1 MLFNSFKANRNF
13 YKSVKRLSL
22 CGLLITSSS
31 IAFAGNGA
39 NFILYNHH
47 TADRGEKEIMF
58 MYDVGQE
65 ADGSRYT
72 AQMIEIEYG
81 ITDRWTT
88 ELMFEGQ
95 KSSGES
101 FEFTGFRLENRLR
114 LFDYGTFLNPVIY
127 MEYEDLGEDTKY
139 LMEVAGRED
148 AAEHSKARPRERVL
162 ETRIIIGEDITEKF
176 DISMNWIN
184 ESDLDTGVTAFGYA
198 AGLNYATEPDVKL
211 GLEFYGGLGDS
222 DKGVATR
229 TKITQHYLGPN
240 IMYKA
245 SKNVMVKIGGAI
257 GLTDISQDL
266 FRFAIAYEL

>member
-1 MLFNSFKANRNF
+1 MFTKLLTLNDNF
-13 YKSVKRLSL
+13 FHSVKLLSL
-22 CGLLITSSS
+22 GSLLVSAS
-31 IAFAGNGA
+31 IANAGNGA

-47 TADRGEKEIMF
+47 TAERGEKEIMLMNDF
-58 MYDVGQE
+58 GQE

-95 KSSGES
+95 KSSGGS
-101 FEFTGFRLENRLR
+101 YEFTGFRLENRFR
-114 LFDYGTFLNPVIY
+114 LFDYGTFLNPVFY
-127 MEYEDLGEDTKY
+127 TEYEDLGEDTKY

-148 AAEHSKARPRERVL
+148 AEEHAKARPRERVM
-162 ETRIIIGEDITEKF
+162 ETRIIIGEDITEQL

-198 AGLNYATEPDVKL
+198 AGLNYAHEPGVTL
-211 GLEFYGGLGDS
+211 GLEFFGGLGDS
-222 DKGVATR
+222 DKGIATR

-245 SKNVMVKIGGAI
+245 SDKVMVKIGGAI
-257 GLTDISQDL
+257 GLTDVSQDL
-266 FRFAIAYEL
+266 FRFAIAYDL

>member
-1 MLFNSFKANRNF
+1 MTKSLEKPTKSLLGDIAPSSMTKENAENELEYLANAMAYYDNKYYQDDAPEIDDAGYDYLRQRNEEIEKLFPDLVRDDSPSKKIGSAPAKGFGKIKHKAPM
-13 YKSVKRLSL
+13 LSL
-22 CGLLITSSS
+22 AN
-31 IAFAGNGA
+31 AFSEEDIKDWLERIRRFLN
-39 NFILYNHH
+39 IPE
-47 TADRGEKEIMF
+47 TE
-58 MYDVGQE
+58 
-65 ADGSRYT
+65 
-72 AQMIEIEYG
+72 EIEVFAEPKMDGLSFSARYENG
-81 ITDRWTT
+81 IFIQGATRGD
-88 ELMFEGQ
+88 
-95 KSSGES
+95 GE
-101 FEFTGFRLENRLR
+101 
-114 LFDYGTFLNPVIY
+114 V
-127 MEYEDLGEDTKY
+127 
-139 LMEVAGRED
+139 
-148 AAEHSKARPRERVL
+148 
-162 ETRIIIGEDITEKF
+162 GEDITEKF

-222 DKGVATR
+222 DKGLATR